1 MIDLLELP
9 VFGRMEDAADQ
20 ISAYIYL
27 QLDLEDARRLIGG
40 TAYAFL
46 SEAADEDLL
55 SLAAFADDHSLPA

>member
-1 MIDLLELP
+1 
-9 VFGRMEDAADQ
+9 MEDAADQ